1 MIKTCNKVSL
11 RLDALALEQLDDVG
25 AKGLKESLDNA
36 VKKANLSTDRK
47 THEIRLGSDETNR
60 NKVLH
65 KLEIKEIGDW
75 LLQILCLSH
84 NWTEL
89 AIYGV
94 FNKSKLNDTAK
105 KELKWVCYL
114 FKQAI
119 LSGIYLRGKL
129 QWWKPR
135 ITILSVQVALDG

>member
-1 MIKTCNKVSL
+1 MIKTCDKVSL
-11 RLDALALEQLDDVG
+11 RLDTLALEQLDDVG

-84 NWTEL
+84 N
-89 AIYGV
+89 
-94 FNKSKLNDTAK
+94 
-105 KELKWVCYL
+105 
-114 FKQAI
+114 
-119 LSGIYLRGKL
+119 
-129 QWWKPR
+129 
-135 ITILSVQVALDG
+135 